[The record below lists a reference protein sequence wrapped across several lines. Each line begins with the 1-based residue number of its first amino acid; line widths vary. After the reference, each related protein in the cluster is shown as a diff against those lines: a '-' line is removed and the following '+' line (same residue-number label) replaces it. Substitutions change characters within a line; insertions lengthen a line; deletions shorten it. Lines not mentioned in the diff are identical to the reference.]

1 MLCLQVVWL
10 NQTFVALATVFSLPV
25 HLPCLSIVILYSAPP
40 TRGAFFYSFFTLFL
54 MLFRY
59 LLKQFNLINTN
70 IYR

>member
-40 TRGAFFYSFFTLFL
+40 TRGAFFYSFFNAISAFT
-54 MLFRY
+54 
-59 LLKQFNLINTN
+59 
-70 IYR
+70 

>member
-40 TRGAFFYSFFTLFL
+40 TRGAFFYSFL

-70 IYR
+70 NYR

>member
-40 TRGAFFYSFFTLFL
+40 TRGAFFTLFL

-70 IYR
+70 NYR

>member
-40 TRGAFFYSFFTLFL
+40 TRGAFFTLFL
-54 MLFRY
+54 LF
-59 LLKQFNLINTN
+59 F
-70 IYR
+70 